1 MSKILVVKTKIL
13 FPDNIWEGFQEQ
25 SSGEI
30 LKLIDKHKE
39 YIERPHVE
47 DDESYQQIIPQ
58 IILKV
63 GKKIFLHKIPK
74 TGSEGRLHDMWPIF
88 LGGHVDDT
96 DLGIWEAAEREFEEE
111 LNYKGNVVKKE
122 FLGIVKMHDT
132 PVNRVHLGLVWLF
145 GGDCEDFEFTGD
157 HGISEGKFVSI
168 RELNSYRDRMTYWS
182 QTCVPYFL
190 KKFVIED

>member
-1 MSKILVVKTKIL
+1 MRLRLGEKCGIFGVIGKGFEAARLVHPGL
-13 FPDNIWEGFQEQ
+13 WALQHRGQE
-25 SSGEI
+25 SSGI
-30 LKLIDKHKE
+30 ASSD
-39 YIERPHVE
+39 
-47 DDESYQQIIPQ
+47 
-58 IILKV
+58 

-145 GGDCEDFEFTGD
+145 EGDCEDFEFTGD